1 MGELPKKHYL
11 DWDRPL
17 LSLSTEWLISLSSE
31 RSLDLSDTL
40 ILLPT
45 QQSGRRLLE
54 ALAVTMGKRGGGL
67 LSPRMATPSILLS
80 SDGGQ
85 KLTDEFVCI
94 WHWMHVLQAQDL
106 KNFPALFPRISSKV
120 DFNWYRLMARS
131 LHDLRGKLVDADL
144 DCDAVS
150 NMDC

>member
-67 LSPRMATPSILLS
+67 LSPRMATPSILQPTTEPTEPNYGRAMEQTL
-80 SDGGQ
+80 
-85 KLTDEFVCI
+85 
-94 WHWMHVLQAQDL
+94 VL
-106 KNFPALFPRISSKV
+106 
-120 DFNWYRLMARS
+120 
-131 LHDLRGKLVDADL
+131 
-144 DCDAVS
+144 
-150 NMDC
+150 